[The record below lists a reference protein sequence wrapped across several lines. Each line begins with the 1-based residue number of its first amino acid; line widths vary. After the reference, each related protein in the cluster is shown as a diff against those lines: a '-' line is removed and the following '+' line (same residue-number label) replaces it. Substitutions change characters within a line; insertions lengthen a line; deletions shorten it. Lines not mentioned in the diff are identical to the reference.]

1 MDPST
6 PTRSLI
12 RKGDEQEQKKG
23 IVRRVKHLFNLILA
37 GAYGSDRDIALLSA
51 KKCVIS
57 SSSKECYYPKEKHL
71 TNLLDGINE
80 KIISPEDLVALFLS
94 LDIPHDSTEQQL
106 HMLNTIMHLCHNC
119 TPFMLT
125 NISETFR
132 VLIKN
137 IIDNTKNPTDEING
151 DLVLKYA
158 IYIQNK
164 LYFHFEDSEY
174 NGHFTSCHSSFER
187 SYRVLS
193 TSTSIDKVNQNK
205 ILDSLSRLVTMQQA
219 LIVIANLILKKTSST
234 FYSPSKDNS
243 ITSSDKGVLYSH
255 KLQHIYRCCLFPLI
269 FIESNSVLIQT
280 VCLLNHLQKNNV
292 ANTNNVFNTALAT
305 LTDQTLIHFDVLKT
319 IFASV
324 EDKKFDELFLSDKI
338 LPLLPNK
345 LPL

>member
-6 PTRSLI
+6 PTRPLV
-12 RKGDEQEQKKG
+12 RKDDEHKQKKG
-23 IVRRVKHLFNLILA
+23 IVRRIKQIFNLIVA
-37 GAYGSDRDIALLSA
+37 GAYGSDRDTALLSA
-51 KKCVIS
+51 KKCVMP

-71 TNLLDGINE
+71 QNVLDGIND
-80 KIISPEDLVALFLS
+80 KKISPEDLVALFLS
-94 LDIPHDSTEQQL
+94 LDIPHDSAEHQL

-125 NISETFR
+125 SISETFR
-132 VLIKN
+132 ILIKN
-137 IIDNTKNPTDEING
+137 MLENSKTPTDEING

-174 NGHFTSCHSSFER
+174 NGHFTSFHTSFER

-193 TSTSIDKVNQNK
+193 SSTAINKVNQNK

-219 LIVIANLILKKTSST
+219 LIVIANLIVKKTSST
-234 FYSPSKDNS
+234 YYSPTKDNS
-243 ITSSDKGVLYSH
+243 STSSDKGILYSH
-255 KLQHIYRCCLFPLI
+255 KLQHIYRCCLYPLI
-269 FIESNSVLIQT
+269 FIESNTVLIQS
-280 VCLLNHLQKNNV
+280 VCLLNYLKNN
-292 ANTNNVFNTALAT
+292 NTSNSNNVALAT
-305 LTDQTLIHFDVLKT
+305 LTDQTISHFDILKT

-324 EDKKFDELFLSDKI
+324 EDNKFDEMFLSDKN